1 MILPLFQLQA
11 SSDTEMDPDLEAVAN
26 QVIDFMLENFAHL
39 DLDRYSIYIMRVS
52 CWLFFSRRTYVSL
65 LVGLGQKSSVLCM
78 LLCPNGQKTSSAKQR
93 TGAKSL
99 LS

>member
-39 DLDRYSIYIMRVS
+39 DLDRHSINIRTVS
-52 CWLFFSRRTYVSL
+52 F
-65 LVGLGQKSSVLCM
+65 
-78 LLCPNGQKTSSAKQR
+78 
-93 TGAKSL
+93 
-99 LS
+99 

>member
-39 DLDRYSIYIMRVS
+39 DLDRHSIYNRTVS
-52 CWLFFSRRTYVSL
+52 S
-65 LVGLGQKSSVLCM
+65 
-78 LLCPNGQKTSSAKQR
+78 
-93 TGAKSL
+93 
-99 LS
+99 